1 MNRFSRIRHHVDM
14 KDVKKRHLEETAAKK
29 LEEKRLKEEAQQIK
43 AKYEKCKVD
52 WRNELNEGMTVGGF
66 MVTTLPSE
74 GEEALVNNDTKNVN
88 DGTVPY
94 PLNPHEANTLPGVS
108 DIFAPGPANVI
119 DPNGKGDNEGVP
131 YGTAV
136 GGGFG
141 GGAIWASSTLA
152 SSNNSDAGNGENS
165 GFDMGGPYARMYERV
180 GGPQYGTIPYRYL
193 TLAPTDTTELSHLR
207 ITAIQGNNPVNAVGN
222 GGASG
227 WDINGAKEQA
237 SIRVRYWV
245 PGMSDFQYLSV
256 NPQGQTT
263 RGQFG
268 QDQLNPTDVIVP
280 YDANASTPTNF
291 SIELPKYAR
300 GKDVRFQLYQ
310 KATVQYNIFYG
321 QHWGVSNISYQ
332 RRTPISVFV
341 SLDDPEATSF
351 VRVGQGTKK
360 SSPQKRKKRVN
371 DILSASKEYVNK
383 YLGSDFPGS
392 STELSPETS
401 PKVSSV
407 DQEIADVQQQKR
419 DSMSQQTKDR
429 FDGDQPETMNNEPK
443 VPDFTKYDNPNDLE
457 DAFQA
462 TYQQY
467 SKDLKRAYENYG
479 REVYKSWLKGAQSN
493 WDNFQ
498 KNRPEGPRS
507 PRPTF
512 DEKQEKAYIRNVLN
526 GIFYVYDNTP
536 AGKVIKALKVGLD
549 AMISAYANAQDQLR
563 KRSQKDKGE
572 DPQAEPVKG
581 EGGEDVDA
589 AQTMADIEKLAPEI
603 TQQEINLD
611 DVKSLEDLPKNKVLE
626 IIAQLGRFQTKGLS
640 LPFDLTIKYAM
651 GDYTPVTKSPGALFD
666 NVTLRAI
673 ENAHIKY
680 PGRNKVSTDNYLDIP
695 SRFAQAAFQH
705 FDYEVTPKGIRVKD
719 DFNFNDPDNPASTHI
734 GWFAIFD
741 DYLPHK
747 IKAQTIATNLIKI
760 GDKRAQMLGYDPRDD
775 QFGIPINYI
784 IPYHRLSK
792 KQKKLFYP
800 ELFRNEKKREAL
812 SLDEPIVT
820 SSRSSKKSK
829 KKNKEG

>member
-1 MNRFSRIRHHVDM
+1 MNRFSRIRHHVDI
-14 KDVKKRHLEETAAKK
+14 KDVKRKHLEESSAKK
-29 LEEKRLKEEAQQIK
+29 LEEKRLKEDAEQIR
-43 AKYEKCKVD
+43 AEYEKYKVD
-52 WRNELNEGMTVGGF
+52 WRNELDEGMTVGGF
-66 MVTTLPSE
+66 MLTTLPSE
-74 GEEALVNNDTKNVN
+74 GDEALVNNDTKNVN

-94 PLNPHEANTLPGVS
+94 PLNPPDANALPGVS

-131 YGTAV
+131 YGTAS

-141 GGAIWASSTLA
+141 GGAIWASSTEPDG
-152 SSNNSDAGNGENS
+152 SRDAGTIENA
-165 GFDMGGPYARMYERV
+165 GFDMGGPYARLYSIV
-180 GGPQYGTIPYRYL
+180 GGPVYGTIPYRYL
-193 TLAPTDTTELSHLR
+193 TLASTDTTELSHLR
-207 ITAIQGNNPVNAVGN
+207 ITAIQGNNQPSATGN
-222 GGASG
+222 GGMGG

-310 KATVQYNIFYG
+310 KATVQYNINHG

-371 DILSASKEYVNK
+371 DILSASKEYANK

-401 PKVSSV
+401 PEVSSV

-443 VPDFTKYDNPNDLE
+443 VPDFTKFNNSKDLE
-457 DAFQA
+457 DAYQA

-467 SKDLKRAYENYG
+467 QKDLEAALKNYG
-479 REVYKSWLKGAQSN
+479 RETYRMQLKGSQSN

-498 KNRPEGPRS
+498 KNRPEGSRS
-507 PRPTF
+507 SRPTF
-512 DEKQEKAYIRNVLN
+512 DAGKSNSYATSAVN
-526 GIFYVYDNTP
+526 GTLRISYDTP
-536 AGKVIKALKVGLD
+536 AGKAIKAIID
-549 AMISAYANAQDQLR
+549 AQNEKLFAYVDAQDQLR
-563 KRSQKDKGE
+563 KRSQKDKGVN
-572 DPQAEPVKG
+572 PQAEPVKD
-581 EGGEDVDA
+581 EGGED
-589 AQTMADIEKLAPEI
+589 KLD
-603 TQQEINLD
+603 N
-611 DVKSLEDLPKNKVLE
+611 DLSSK
-626 IIAQLGRFQTKGLS
+626 
-640 LPFDLTIKYAM
+640 DM
-651 GDYTPVTKSPGALFD
+651 
-666 NVTLRAI
+666 
-673 ENAHIKY
+673 
-680 PGRNKVSTDNYLDIP
+680 DNYLDSLPP
-695 SRFAQAAFQH
+695 SVRDDLLNGRALPDYTLDTLLFSLLPQTRVVSTAVNKINMAARAL
-705 FDYEVTPKGIRVKD
+705 DKWWNKGRNVRVKD
-719 DFNFNDPDNPASTHI
+719 ESTADWRTLMLDDLAQRGQSDAAFKAGKTPRGIGRPDQAFNPFRPGSKGGPGSGPTPAVRQA
-734 GWFAIFD
+734 FERFF
-741 DYLPHK
+741 K
-747 IKAQTIATNLIKI
+747 
-760 GDKRAQMLGYDPRDD
+760 LG
-775 QFGIPINYI
+775 
-784 IPYHRLSK
+784 LSK
-792 KQKKLFYP
+792 ANQKSTQKGSKSVYK
-800 ELFRNEKKREAL
+800 KKREAL

-820 SSRSSKKSK
+820 SPRSSKKSK

>member
-1 MNRFSRIRHHVDM
+1 MNRFSRIRHHVDI
-14 KDVKKRHLEETAAKK
+14 KDVKRRHLEESSAKK

-52 WRNELNEGMTVGGF
+52 WRSELDEGMTTGKLYA
-66 MVTTLPSE
+66 TTFPSE
-74 GEEALVNNDTKNVN
+74 GDTPIEQLSASDTESFADAINMFGAGANNNALDGATIRPNGTGTGGNVLGNIQPYGGFNVGGDYLAFQNTGTTGSRFALMKPIDSTAIDTLTITGIAGHEFNGGQITVHPNAQLFVIYKTPSMNRALYLSQDPNIKIPVIPSN
-88 DGTVPY
+88 RQFLQSDPQIPPQDSMIMGLALGRNPSTPTDLQFSIPAHAREKGTVFG
-94 PLNPHEANTLPGVS
+94 LFQLAHSGGVNAANYGVTN
-108 DIFAPGPANVI
+108 IKFQRKA
-119 DPNGKGDNEGVP
+119 
-131 YGTAV
+131 
-136 GGGFG
+136 
-141 GGAIWASSTLA
+141 
-152 SSNNSDAGNGENS
+152 
-165 GFDMGGPYARMYERV
+165 
-180 GGPQYGTIPYRYL
+180 
-193 TLAPTDTTELSHLR
+193 
-207 ITAIQGNNPVNAVGN
+207 PVNA
-222 GGASG
+222 
-227 WDINGAKEQA
+227 
-237 SIRVRYWV
+237 
-245 PGMSDFQYLSV
+245 
-256 NPQGQTT
+256 
-263 RGQFG
+263 
-268 QDQLNPTDVIVP
+268 
-280 YDANASTPTNF
+280 
-291 SIELPKYAR
+291 
-300 GKDVRFQLYQ
+300 
-310 KATVQYNIFYG
+310 
-321 QHWGVSNISYQ
+321 
-332 RRTPISVFV
+332 FV
-341 SLDDPEATSF
+341 SLEDPEASSF

-360 SSPQKRKKRVN
+360 SSPQKRKKRVQ
-371 DILSASKEYVNK
+371 DILSAGKEYANK

-443 VPDFTKYDNPNDLE
+443 VPDFTKFNNSKDME
-457 DAFQA
+457 DAYQA

-467 SKDLKRAYENYG
+467 QKDLEAALKNYG
-479 REVYKSWLKGAQSN
+479 KEAYNSWLKGAQSN
-493 WDNFQ
+493 WDNFA
-498 KNRPEGPRS
+498 KKRPGGPRS
-507 PRPTF
+507 PRPTY
-512 DEKQEKAYIRNVLN
+512 DAEQENTYITNAVKGYYKIN
-526 GIFYVYDNTP
+526 YKSP
-536 AGKVIKALKVGLD
+536 AGKAIKAIID
-549 AMISAYANAQDQLR
+549 AQNERLFAYVDAQNQLR
-563 KRSQKDKGE
+563 KRSQKDKAVN
-572 DPQAEPVKG
+572 PQAEPVKD
-581 EGGEDVDA
+581 EGGEDVDV
-589 AQTMADIEKLAPEI
+589 AQTMADIEKFAPEI

-611 DVKSLEDLPKNKVLE
+611 DVKSLEDLPQNKVLE
-626 IIAQLGRFQTKGLS
+626 IIAKLGRFQTGGLS

-651 GDYTPVTKSPGALFD
+651 GDYTPVTKSPGAAFD

-800 ELFRNEKKREAL
+800 ELFRNENKRG
-812 SLDEPIVT
+812 SVF
-820 SSRSSKKSK
+820 
-829 KKNKEG
+829 NKIKQIRGGS